1 MNLMS
6 LRSKTSHDTPL
17 MHTVQDIIVPIPG
30 SDEKLTVRQIFNK
43 GAKSKRYWN
52 KVKLTEVPL
61 PTARVATPV
70 ASPLIVGAEGKTVK
84 ALLES
89 LRAQRDQA
97 DAAIVLIEKNL

>member
-17 MHTVQDIIVPIPG
+17 MHTVQDIIVPLPG

-61 PTARVATPV
+61 PTAQAAPV

-84 ALLES
+84 ALLDT

-97 DAAIVLIEKNL
+97 DAAIALIEKNL